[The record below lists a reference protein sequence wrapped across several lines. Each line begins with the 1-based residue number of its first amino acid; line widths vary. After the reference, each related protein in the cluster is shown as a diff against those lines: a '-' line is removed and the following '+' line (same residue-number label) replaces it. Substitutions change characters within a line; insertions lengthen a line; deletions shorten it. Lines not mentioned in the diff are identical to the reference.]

1 MFYKRRDREFELIR
15 GMGAI
20 EKEIKKIFVF
30 DGLAMAA
37 LGVVSTILFSSVGM
51 WLIHQINMKWFSRLN
66 LSSRVLYSFEMPWI
80 ELAIS
85 IGLTA
90 ICGFLA
96 SYIPYRINKKQSSL
110 TKSREFDGE
119 D

>member
-1 MFYKRRDREFELIR
+1 
-15 GMGAI
+15 MGAI

-37 LGVVSTILFSSVGM
+37 LGVVSTIAFSAVGV
-51 WLIHQINMKWFSRLN
+51 WLIHQVNMKWVSRLN

-80 ELAIS
+80 ELAVS

-110 TKSREFDGE
+110 TKSREFSGE